1 MRLYPETQAIWKT
14 LKLALSLFDD
24 TFRQN
29 PKQTIWN
36 LTPRCNLLA
45 MLFFQA
51 SVLIWIS
58 CMNPCIPPLR
68 PSQTFVRRPLINL
81 ERLLPYPLISFHFI
95 WMTENEAFQVLLFG
109 KIRLWLSVSF
119 LRFQH
124 VKFHESRD
132 LWFLLLEWKFF
143 SAFSFFPF
151 LLKKKNVVG
160 FSAQKAWGHV
170 MPVFLWYEFRA

>member
-1 MRLYPETQAIWKT
+1 MQFVSDVIFLVWE
-14 LKLALSLFDD
+14 D
-24 TFRQN
+24 
-29 PKQTIWN
+29 
-36 LTPRCNLLA
+36 
-45 MLFFQA
+45 QA

-151 LLKKKNVVG
+151 LLKKKKMWLAFQPRKHEG
-160 FSAQKAWGHV
+160 TWCPFSYGTSLGLSQFTIGLNFVSKPDGGSSDTIS
-170 MPVFLWYEFRA
+170 